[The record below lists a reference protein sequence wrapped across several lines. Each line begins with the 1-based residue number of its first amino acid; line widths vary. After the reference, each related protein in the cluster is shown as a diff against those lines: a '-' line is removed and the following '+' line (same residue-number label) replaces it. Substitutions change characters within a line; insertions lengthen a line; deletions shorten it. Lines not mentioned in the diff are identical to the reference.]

1 MRCLPRSHL
10 TTQRQ
15 QQFLTALL
23 GFIFACFS
31 HFSFANSP
39 TNVTV
44 TLWDASQTPATKLPP
59 QTVYIRQHS
68 EAGSSRF
75 WAAKKLDHSGQL
87 QLMLPDLPHTSY
99 FLQVISPNTGKRV
112 STAGIEAT
120 GDYHFHIGGQGLQ
133 VSLIN
138 AITAEAI
145 PDTRVRLYAQ
155 QSPTYWKWQA
165 DAVTNAQGQAKFDL
179 DKLNQEVAYKL
190 VSTVFNDNAE
200 SSEQIMQAGQ
210 FTFTVGSSLLTFIDG
225 VTQQPLANQRI
236 MLRQQQGFTSRFFRY
251 ITTNEQGQIQL
262 TLPGLDQG
270 QSYVAIAHTL
280 DDPDTAISQVI
291 KRSGR
296 QTLTFGESN
305 YLPDQLV
312 VTLTNAIS
320 GQIITDTRV
329 RVYQYDDSQQR
340 FTWYID
346 GWTNQAGVVDFRLAG
361 LTQGARYI
369 LLTKAFNQHNAS
381 TPEITS
387 NGAVAFA
394 VGDTR
399 LTLIDDN
406 SNQAMTQERVTIRR
420 KNGNTSDFFTYIY
433 PDDNGVVQLDL
444 PGLAQ
449 QEAQYYVYAAPL
461 DQADQGT
468 LHLLTQAGQHTLR
481 FGQQVQPSE
490 PPALPTHTPSITP
503 SAAPST
509 PTQSPNLNPTMA
521 PSLAPDP
528 DAEQYFSPIYPATIT
543 PPPATQLG
551 QITLQQHWPLVL
563 QGGVIS
569 SGIPFGYGEL
579 LHESNVTVMQH
590 GQPVQSQV
598 RRLASWPDNSIKS
611 LEVVVQPQA
620 GQQAPLQLAFGQQ
633 VTASHHHNGVA
644 LIQGDEQWLIDT
656 GKVELTLA
664 KQGLP
669 FPKLSFDHNHNGQYE
684 PTEIQLSGGDIVLLN
699 AINQQTYRASAAP
712 RSFTLEQQG
721 PLKTVVKVS
730 GELRNDEG
738 EVLTRYI
745 VRITAL
751 AQASSLDWEYTLIDD
766 RHNQVYDKSPQLALS
781 VSQYGLEWQRPQ
793 AASHVLTGIDGQV
806 HQQDLSQTRFVHQAG
821 QFNYDNGSFR
831 GHDFQAS
838 GIADGDKA
846 DGWLAVDQT
855 QSQLTVMVEDF
866 WQNFPNEIQVSSQH
880 LSIYLHPERYLGQPD
895 LTYPDHIG
903 TQYQRPNTFYNRRPG
918 LAKTSRFRFH
928 FSAAPL
934 PASTLQAANANY
946 QRNGL
951 NLTAPQSRYLT
962 SGVFGQLTTADQ
974 EASSGYDAWLKYSVL
989 NRSWQ
994 TGRPAMQFGWRDFG
1008 DRLRAGWAG
1017 VSDGVRIPSFYNDTH
1032 VGSNSHFK
1040 QYLRTL
1046 DNTWFDMAERATRH
1060 FMDID
1065 VSHGSRSGYWKT
1077 RGPQP
1082 AGEIYALNHEN
1093 IDHYARNL
1101 HTGHAHISGLTDYYL
1116 LTGDSRSRE
1125 VIENIARWWQFL
1137 LQTSFTLP
1145 FDQSKYR
1152 EAERD
1157 YGWPLYV
1164 MNEYVRVSNDH
1175 EYHRRVAGQM
1185 MHYVMQW
1192 FATPMARR
1200 IDGEILGTNDA
1211 AQGTGYWTMTKMD
1224 NHGGTDSN
1232 GAIPWMA
1239 GALMSAMLQYHQHDQ
1254 MIGSSINSDKLHDT
1268 LWQALNYL
1276 VKYCYNHDRQSF
1288 AYSEVIR
1295 SYGSGG
1301 FQLMYAMLYLDHAYQ
1316 QQLSQGKI
1324 AHPEWYDTQ
1333 PQWRPILQT
1342 MTQRLHDKKPG
1353 HSSQSYGFYGYEVPW
1368 PQDVW
1373 WLMQQQG
1380 LGQNQ

>member
-1 MRCLPRSHL
+1 MNAFFGLIY
-10 TTQRQ
+10 T
-15 QQFLTALL
+15 
-23 GFIFACFS
+23 IFSSLSYAES
-31 HFSFANSP
+31 TS
-39 TNVTV
+39 NVSV
-44 TLWDASQTPATKLPP
+44 TLWDASHTPAVKLAP
-59 QTVYIRQHS
+59 QTVYVRQLS
-68 EAGSSRF
+68 ETGQYRF
-75 WAAKKLDHSGQL
+75 WAAKKLDGSGQL
-87 QLMLPDLPHTSY
+87 SLSLPDLPDASY
-99 FLQVISPNTGKRV
+99 LLQVISPNTGKRV
-112 STAGIEAT
+112 STATINAA
-120 GDYHFHIGGQGLQ
+120 GDYAFYVGGQGLQ
-133 VSLIN
+133 VSLVD
-138 AITAEAI
+138 AISGQSLA
-145 PDTRVRLYAQ
+145 DTRVRLYAQ

-165 DAVTNAQGQAKFDL
+165 DAHTNAQGQAKFDL
-179 DKLNQEVAYKL
+179 DKLNEGIAYKL
-190 VSTVFNDNAE
+190 VTTVFNNITE
-200 SSEQIMQAGQ
+200 SSEPIQQAGEL
-210 FTFTVGSSLLTFIDG
+210 TFAVGSSLLTFIDG
-225 VTQQPLANQRI
+225 VKQQPLANQRI
-236 MLRQQQGFTSRFFRY
+236 MLRQQQGFTSRFYRY
-251 ITTNEQGQIQL
+251 VNTDEQGQIQL
-262 TLPGLDQG
+262 TLPDIDQG
-270 QSYVAIAHTL
+270 QGYVAIAHTL
-280 DDPDTAISQVI
+280 DDPDTAISQPI
-291 KRSGR
+291 LQSGT
-296 QTLTFGESN
+296 QTLTFGEPE

-312 VTLTNAIS
+312 VTLTDAIS
-320 GQIITDTRV
+320 GQVIADTRV
-329 RVYQYDDSQQR
+329 RVYQYDDNQQR
-340 FTWYID
+340 FTWHTD

-361 LTQGARYI
+361 LTQGERYI
-369 LLTKAFNQHNAS
+369 LLTKAFNQHNAN
-381 TPEITS
+381 TAEITQ

-406 SNQAMTQERVTIRR
+406 SQQAMTQERVTIRR
-420 KNGNTSDFFTYIY
+420 KNGNNSDFYTYIY
-433 PDDNGVVQLDL
+433 PDENGMVQLDL
-444 PGLAQ
+444 PGLAEQ
-449 QEAQYYVYAAPL
+449 QAQYYIYAAPL

-468 LHLLTQAGQHTLR
+468 LHLLTRAGQHTLR

-490 PPALPTHTPSITP
+490 PPALPSNTPSPAPSITP
-503 SAAPST
+503 ST
-509 PTQSPNLNPTMA
+509 EPNLPTSGPTMA
-521 PSLAPDP
+521 PSLEPNPDV
-528 DAEQYFSPIYPATIT
+528 EQYFSPIYPASIT

-551 QITLQQHWPLVL
+551 NITLAQHWPLIL
-563 QGGVIS
+563 PGGVIS
-569 SGIPFGYGEL
+569 SGIPFSFGEL
-579 LHESNVTVMQH
+579 LHESNVRVMQH
-590 GQPVQSQV
+590 GQVVQSQV

-611 LEVVVQPQA
+611 LEVVVQPQT
-620 GQQAPLQLAFGQQ
+620 GQHAAMQLQFGQQ
-633 VTASHHHNGVA
+633 VTTSSNAAGVTVV
-644 LIQGDEQWLIDT
+644 QGDEQWLIDT
-656 GKVELTLA
+656 GKIQLTLA
-664 KQGLP
+664 KQGQP
-669 FPKLSFDHNHNGQYE
+669 FPRLAFDHNQNGQYE
-684 PTEIQLSGGDIVLLN
+684 ATEVQLSGGDIALVN
-699 AINQQTYRASAAP
+699 AINQQTYRASSAP
-712 RSFTLEQQG
+712 RNIVIEQQG
-721 PLKTVVKVS
+721 PLKTVVKLT

-781 VSQYGLEWQRPQ
+781 VSQYGLEWQRSQ
-793 AASHVLTGIDGQV
+793 TASQVLAGIDGQV
-806 HQQDLSQTRFVHQAG
+806 HQQDLSQPRFVHQAG
-821 QFNYDNGSFR
+821 QFNYDNGSFQ
-831 GHDFQAS
+831 GHDFTAS
-838 GIADGDKA
+838 GMANGAKA
-846 DGWLAVDQT
+846 DGWLAVNQAH
-855 QSQLTVMVEDF
+855 SQLTVMVEDF
-866 WQNFPNEIQVSSQH
+866 WQNFPNEIQVSNQD
-880 LSIYLHPERYLGQPD
+880 LFIYLHPDRHIGQPD
-895 LTYPDHIG
+895 LTYPDHVG

-928 FSAAPL
+928 FSAAAL
-934 PASTLQAANANY
+934 PASTLQAANDSY

-962 SGVFGQLTTADQ
+962 SGVFGQLTEADQ
-974 EASSGYDAWLKYSVL
+974 EASTGYDAWLKYSVL

-994 TGRPAMQFGWRDFG
+994 EGRPAKQYGWRDFG

-1017 VSDGVRIPSFYNDTH
+1017 VSNGVRIPSFYNDTH

-1040 QYLRTL
+1040 QYLRTQ

-1065 VSHGSRSGYWKT
+1065 VSHSSRSGYWKT
-1077 RGPQP
+1077 NGPQP
-1082 AGEIYALNHEN
+1082 PGEIYALNHEN

-1145 FDQSKYR
+1145 FDQAKYR

-1164 MNEYVRVSNDH
+1164 MNEYVRISNDH

-1192 FATPMARR
+1192 FDTPIARR
-1200 IDGEILGTNDA
+1200 IDGEILGINDA

-1276 VKYCYNHDRQSF
+1276 VKYGYNHDRQSF

-1301 FQLMYAMLYLDHAYQ
+1301 FQLMYAMLYLDQAYQ
-1316 QQLSQGKI
+1316 QRLSQGLI

-1333 PQWRPILQT
+1333 PQWRAILQT
-1342 MTQRLHDKKPG
+1342 MAQRLHDKKPG

-1380 LGQNQ
+1380 LAKSD